1 MRLEMLYSAIE
12 SKEQLESIFL
22 AFAKEYRRLA
32 KKNAIPL
39 EITVIGGASVLLNY
53 TFREATYDVDVIM
66 LHDPVLKEAINNVGL
81 QFNLEPKWL
90 NTDFERS
97 SSYSRNLLEHAE
109 FYKEFLGLIEVRTIK
124 DEYLIAMKL
133 KASRDYKYDI
143 SDVIGI
149 LGGCQKQ
156 GKHMSRALIEKA
168 VIDLYG
174 SVDEVKKEDWDR
186 LDSIMKNGDYDGLI
200 IEFRKLEKERKAR
213 QEEKWRKEKEASQN
227 NKV

>member
-1 MRLEMLYSAIE
+1 
-12 SKEQLESIFL
+12 
-22 AFAKEYRRLA
+22 
-32 KKNAIPL
+32 
-39 EITVIGGASVLLNY
+39 
-53 TFREATYDVDVIM
+53 
-66 LHDPVLKEAINNVGL
+66 
-81 QFNLEPKWL
+81 
-90 NTDFERS
+90 
-97 SSYSRNLLEHAE
+97 LLEHAE
-109 FYKEFLGLIEVRTIK
+109 FYKDFLGLIEVRTIK
-124 DEYLIAMKL
+124 DEYLVAMKL

-156 GKHMSRALIEKA
+156 GKQMSRALIEKA

-227 NKV
+227 NKI

>member
-1 MRLEMLYSAIE
+1 MRLEMLYSPIE
-12 SKEQLESIFL
+12 SKETLESIFL

-39 EITVIGGASVLLNY
+39 EITVIGGASILLNY
-53 TFREATYDVDVIM
+53 SFRESTYDVDVIM
-66 LHDPVLKEAINNVGL
+66 LDDPVLKKAINNVAI

-90 NTDFERS
+90 NTDFEKS
-97 SSYSRNLLEHAE
+97 SSYSRKLLEHAE
-109 FYKEFLGLIEVRTIK
+109 FYKDFLGLIDVRTIK

-133 KASRDYKYDI
+133 KASREYKYDI

-156 GKHMSRALIEKA
+156 GKTMTRALIEKA

-174 SVDEVKKEDWDR
+174 SLNEVKQEAWDR
-186 LDSIMKNGDYDGLI
+186 LDSIMKNGDYDVLI
-200 IEFRKLEKERKAR
+200 LEFRKLEKERKAKE
-213 QEEKWRKEKEASQN
+213 EEKLRIAKQTSQN
-227 NKV
+227 NKS